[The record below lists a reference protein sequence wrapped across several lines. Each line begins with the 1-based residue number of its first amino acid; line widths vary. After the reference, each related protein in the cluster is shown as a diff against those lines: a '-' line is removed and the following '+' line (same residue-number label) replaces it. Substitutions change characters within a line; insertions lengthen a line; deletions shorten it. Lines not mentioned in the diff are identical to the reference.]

1 MKIKQYINS
10 AVMIVFGIIIF
21 QLASN
26 FYSSIHYSFIY
37 SGVPPTAY
45 EEVLVEHILQ
55 IRTVISNFAMLLMF
69 TSLVFVGI
77 EIMLLVITFIT
88 YRKQKGSN

>member
-1 MKIKQYINS
+1 
-10 AVMIVFGIIIF
+10 MIVFGIIIF
-21 QLASN
+21 RLASD

-45 EEVLVEHILQ
+45 EDVLVEHILQ

-69 TSLVFVGI
+69 TLAQRVFPYI
-77 EIMLLVITFIT
+77 DT
-88 YRKQKGSN
+88 YVKI